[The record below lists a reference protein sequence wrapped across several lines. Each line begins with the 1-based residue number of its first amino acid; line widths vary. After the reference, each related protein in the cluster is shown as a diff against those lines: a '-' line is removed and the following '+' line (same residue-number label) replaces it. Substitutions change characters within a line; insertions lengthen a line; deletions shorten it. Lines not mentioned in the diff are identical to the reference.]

1 MLVMLLLL
9 LSVRQGM
16 KGVMEKL
23 DSFVS
28 TYFKNEIHAII
39 RRLCEIQ
46 SAITSNMQLNIA
58 SAKLFRLFQI

>member
-1 MLVMLLLL
+1 MLVMLLLP
-9 LSVRQGM
+9 SVRQGM

-23 DSFVS
+23 DSFVVS

-46 SAITSNMQLNIA
+46 SAITSNMQPNIA
-58 SAKLFRLFQI
+58 LPELFRLFH

>member
-1 MLVMLLLL
+1 MLLL

-23 DSFVS
+23 DSFVVS

-58 SAKLFRLFQI
+58 SAELFRLFH

>member
-1 MLVMLLLL
+1 ML
-9 LSVRQGM
+9 LSVGQGM

-23 DSFVS
+23 DSFVA

-58 SAKLFRLFQI
+58 SAE